1 MCFEQDILKNIRRTM
16 SHKMQGLLDG
26 PAHKYCLNFPT
37 ANVCAVTVK
46 SDFILPLPKNTCA
59 CTFTS
64 FFYLFLNIYTHF
76 YIN

>member
-1 MCFEQDILKNIRRTM
+1 
-16 SHKMQGLLDG
+16 MQGHLDG
-26 PAHKYCLNFPT
+26 PAYKYFLNFLT

-64 FFYLFLNIYTHF
+64 FFSPSPEYIYTFLH
-76 YIN
+76 